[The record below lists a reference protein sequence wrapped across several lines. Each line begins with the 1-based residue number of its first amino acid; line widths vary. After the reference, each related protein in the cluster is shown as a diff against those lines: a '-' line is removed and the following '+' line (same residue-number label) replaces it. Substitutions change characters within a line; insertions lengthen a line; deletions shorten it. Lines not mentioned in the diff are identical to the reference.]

1 MSSPPKI
8 HATFPAEV
16 KMGEEGKREVLTVI
30 NLSNKLTAKVLSFYI
45 TRYYAA
51 FWKGSSMLKGKS
63 TVSQSYS
70 E

>member
-1 MSSPPKI
+1 
-8 HATFPAEV
+8 
-16 KMGEEGKREVLTVI
+16 MGEEGKGEVLTGI

-45 TRYYAA
+45 TRYYTA